1 MFGCVALC
9 LLVFDLLIFDLFCFS
24 YLGLFTLIFEDLRFE
39 HFECCVLLWL
49 VKCCLVLLDECLNL
63 L

>member
-24 YLGLFTLIFEDLRFE
+24 YLGLFTLILKICDLNILGVV
-39 HFECCVLLWL
+39 CCYV
-49 VKCCLVLLDECLNL
+49 
-63 L
+63 